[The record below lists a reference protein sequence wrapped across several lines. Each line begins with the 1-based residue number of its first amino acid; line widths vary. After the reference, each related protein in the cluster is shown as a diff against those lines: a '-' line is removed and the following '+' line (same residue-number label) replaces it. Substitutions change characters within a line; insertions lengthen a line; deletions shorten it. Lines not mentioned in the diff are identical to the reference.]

1 MLIEPGKVLA
11 NIALAM
17 ERVDT
22 DINTPISIE
31 DDVAPVDELM
41 SLAQIGFGASLAVP

>member
-1 MLIEPGKVLA
+1 MLNPYHQRASVSEDDRMLIEPGKVLA

-22 DINTPISIE
+22 DISTPVSIE
-31 DDVAPVDELM
+31 DDVAPP
-41 SLAQIGFGASLAVP
+41 AS